1 MIASMPSSS
10 PSSSSHMIPGQ
21 RITASVIL
29 VHSTLDLSQGVD
41 GQLVQVRHVLVSLPQ
56 VVAVAGELVEDDEEE
71 AGPHSC

>member
-1 MIASMPSSS
+1 
-10 PSSSSHMIPGQ
+10 MIPGQ

-29 VHSTLDLSQGVD
+29 VHSTLDLRQGVD

-56 VVAVAGELVEDDEEE
+56 VVAVAGELVEDDEKE